1 MVACFLAVGLLFAQ
15 AEDPDQA
22 VDAAMQANLRRL
34 VRQLDSSTVKDR
46 EEAEQALI
54 KLGPSIL
61 DSLPEI
67 TARTPAEVKQRLD
80 RVRKTLELQ
89 VAKTA
94 TETSL
99 ITLKG
104 KMSIPAAFAEIA
116 KQSGNTVV
124 GAEGREGEV
133 DLAFEKTPFWEA
145 LDKTLD
151 QAGMTTNPYGG
162 RGDAI
167 VLMARPDESRD
178 LAGSADYEGIFRVE
192 PIRIEAVRDLRN
204 PEIDG
209 MRITVKID
217 WEPRTTPISIS
228 QPLKN
233 VSAKDEAGGA
243 IVIDAEYGELEASV
257 QPEIPS
263 VELMLP
269 IGLPDRGVKQIAALT
284 GELTAMI
291 PGRQEKF
298 EFTGV
303 DTLKDAKKSK
313 GAATVLF
320 DQLRKNGEVYEVRM
334 RLRFDKAENALESHR
349 QWVFNNKAIMLDAKG
364 EVIEDIGFEGSAIGV
379 NEVAL
384 VYRYDLVD
392 GPAGHTFVY
401 ETPAS
406 IVKQA
411 VPYELKNIPL
421 P

>member
-22 VDAAMQANLRRL
+22 VDAAMQANLRQL

-94 TETSL
+94 TESSL

-167 VLMARPDESRD
+167 VLMARPDESR
-178 LAGSADYEGIFRVE
+178 
-192 PIRIEAVRDLRN
+192 
-204 PEIDG
+204 
-209 MRITVKID
+209 
-217 WEPRTTPISIS
+217 
-228 QPLKN
+228 
-233 VSAKDEAGGA
+233 
-243 IVIDAEYGELEASV
+243 
-257 QPEIPS
+257 
-263 VELMLP
+263 
-269 IGLPDRGVKQIAALT
+269 
-284 GELTAMI
+284 
-291 PGRQEKF
+291 
-298 EFTGV
+298 
-303 DTLKDAKKSK
+303 
-313 GAATVLF
+313 
-320 DQLRKNGEVYEVRM
+320 
-334 RLRFDKAENALESHR
+334 
-349 QWVFNNKAIMLDAKG
+349 
-364 EVIEDIGFEGSAIGV
+364 
-379 NEVAL
+379 
-384 VYRYDLVD
+384 
-392 GPAGHTFVY
+392 
-401 ETPAS
+401 
-406 IVKQA
+406 
-411 VPYELKNIPL
+411 
-421 P
+421 